1 VVIRLGK
8 EEKKIKAKKI
18 KGQKE
23 VGGHEQNL
31 WFVFCFLDSIPFC
44 CVLRLETFRLG
55 SGGQI
60 QKSLFERI

>member
-1 VVIRLGK
+1 LGK

-23 VGGHEQNL
+23 VGGHEQNFL
-31 WFVFCFLDSIPFC
+31 FVFCFPNSVPFF

-60 QKSLFERI
+60 QKSLSERI